1 MPMPPPM
8 ALAGPLNPIETLV
21 NSFNTNPYFIGLAMT
36 LLNLGGRHLA
46 GGLTPDQ
53 DKIFQ
58 HPWIRRGLLFV
69 VVFVATRN
77 LFTALWLSIALI
89 LVIGFLTNETSDLYL
104 FGEPKAA
111 PAASLT
117 AASLTAAPA
126 PQGLTGEEQEIL
138 RRLQE
143 KAAKAQ
149 EPNVLST
156 EAALNQ
162 PPAFWQAYQ
171 KLMQEA

>member
-1 MPMPPPM
+1 MPMPPM
-8 ALAGPLNPIETLV
+8 AVFAGPLNPIEALV

-53 DKIFQ
+53 DKVFQ
-58 HPWIRRGLLFV
+58 HPWIRRALLFI

-89 LVIGFLTNETSDLYL
+89 IIISFLTNETSDLYL
-104 FGEPKAA
+104 FGEPRSA
-111 PAASLT
+111 PAALPT
-117 AASLTAAPA
+117 AIAPV
-126 PQGLTGEEQEIL
+126 PHGLTGEEQEIL

-149 EPNVLST
+149 APNVLST

-171 KLMQEA
+171 KLMQGA

>member
-1 MPMPPPM
+1 MPPPPIA
-8 ALAGPLNPIETLV
+8 ALAGPLNPIEALV

-36 LLNLGGRHLA
+36 ILNLGGRHLA

-53 DKIFQ
+53 DKVFQ
-58 HPWIRRGLLFV
+58 HPWIRRALLFV

-89 LVIGFLTNETSDLYL
+89 LLLGFLTNETSDLYL

-111 PAASLT
+111 GVTPAPGPAVT
-117 AASLTAAPA
+117 PAPA
-126 PQGLTGEEQEIL
+126 QGLTGEEQEIL

-149 EPNVLST
+149 EPTIMAST
-156 EAALNQ
+156 GAAGGA
-162 PPAFWQAYQ
+162 PAFWQAYS

>member
-1 MPMPPPM
+1 MPMPPM
-8 ALAGPLNPIETLV
+8 AALAGPLNPIEALV

-53 DKIFQ
+53 DKVFQ
-58 HPWIRRGLLFV
+58 HPWIRRALLFV

-89 LVIGFLTNETSDLYL
+89 IMIGFLTNETSDLYL
-104 FGEPKAA
+104 FGEPRP
-111 PAASLT
+111 PAAQ
-117 AASLTAAPA
+117 AQAQAPVI
-126 PQGLTGEEQEIL
+126 QGLTGEEQEIL

>member
-1 MPMPPPM
+1 MPPPPM
-8 ALAGPLNPIETLV
+8 AALAGPLNPIEALV

-36 LLNLGGRHLA
+36 ILNLGGRHLA

-53 DKIFQ
+53 DKVFQ
-58 HPWIRRGLLFV
+58 HPWIRRALLFV

-89 LVIGFLTNETSDLYL
+89 LLLGFLTNETSDLYL
-104 FGEPKAA
+104 FGEPK
-111 PAASLT
+111 PASP
-117 AASLTAAPA
+117 TAAPTPGPA
-126 PQGLTGEEQEIL
+126 PAQGLTGEEQEIL

-149 EPNVLST
+149 EPTIMAST
-156 EAALNQ
+156 GAVGGT
-162 PPAFWQAYQ
+162 PAFWQAYS

>member
-1 MPMPPPM
+1 MAMPPPPM
-8 ALAGPLNPIETLV
+8 AALAGPLNPIEALV

-36 LLNLGGRHLA
+36 ILNLGGRHLA

-53 DKIFQ
+53 DKVFQ
-58 HPWIRRGLLFV
+58 HPWIRRALLFV

-89 LVIGFLTNETSDLYL
+89 LLLGFLTNETSDLYL
-104 FGEPKAA
+104 FGEPKPASPTATPTPGPA
-111 PAASLT
+111 PA
-117 AASLTAAPA
+117 
-126 PQGLTGEEQEIL
+126 QGLTGEEQEIL

-149 EPNVLST
+149 EPTIMAST
-156 EAALNQ
+156 GAVGGA
-162 PPAFWQAYQ
+162 PAFWQAYS

>member
-1 MPMPPPM
+1 MPPPPIA
-8 ALAGPLNPIETLV
+8 ALAGPLNPIEALV

-53 DKIFQ
+53 DKVFQ
-58 HPWIRRGLLFV
+58 HPWIRRALLFV

-89 LVIGFLTNETSDLYL
+89 LLLGFLTNETSDLYL

-111 PAASLT
+111 APGP
-117 AASLTAAPA
+117 APA
-126 PQGLTGEEQEIL
+126 QGLTGEEQEIL

-149 EPNVLST
+149 EPTGMAST
-156 EAALNQ
+156 DAAGAQ
-162 PPAFWQAYQ
+162 PAFWQAYQ